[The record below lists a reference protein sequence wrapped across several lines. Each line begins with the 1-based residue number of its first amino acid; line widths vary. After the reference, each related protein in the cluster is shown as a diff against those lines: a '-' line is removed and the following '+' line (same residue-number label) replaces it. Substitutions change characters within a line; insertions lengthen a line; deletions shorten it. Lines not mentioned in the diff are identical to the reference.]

1 MAQRTADE
9 HQPPGLDALEQSMSV
24 GYGAIVAIL
33 LFSIGGYTLDRSL
46 GTAPWLFILGVVTGM
61 SLASFAFGGLIRNR
75 VSR

>member
-1 MAQRTADE
+1 
-9 HQPPGLDALEQSMSV
+9 MSV

-46 GTAPWLFILGVVTGM
+46 GTAPWLFILGVVTGL
-61 SLASFAFGGLIRNR
+61 SLASFAFGGLIQNR